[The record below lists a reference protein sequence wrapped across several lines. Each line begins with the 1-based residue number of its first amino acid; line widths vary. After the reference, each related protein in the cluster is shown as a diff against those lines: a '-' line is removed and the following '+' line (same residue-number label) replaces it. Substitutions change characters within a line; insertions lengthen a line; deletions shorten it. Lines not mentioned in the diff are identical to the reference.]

1 MVCNHWQPGEVLHI
15 CQGAKEVQEALHA
28 LADRLC
34 VIHWLAPWSASN
46 RELGV
51 EEVFKRL
58 VRMPSAHPSVVSPP
72 HSTCVCCRL
81 AQDFPAVVFL
91 QLSISPSH
99 RCQGPNRLWALK
111 TVCRR
116 ADSRRTGG
124 QQSTDGIIALTSALC
139 LLHESWP
146 LHASCIP
153 VHLFAACRRLPHPQ
167 RGRGEVPL
175 LHTACGTL
183 SCPCGSKAHRSCWP
197 WQATHSPRPP
207 SCTGFRGGPDSAQQC
222 S

>member
-1 MVCNHWQPGEVLHI
+1 MVCNQWQPGEILHI
-15 CQGAKEVQEALHA
+15 SQGAKEVQEAFDA

-51 EEVFKRL
+51 EQVFRRS
-58 VRMPSAHPSVVSPP
+58 VCTPSSHHSIVSSP
-72 HSTCVCCRL
+72 HSTSVFCRL

-91 QLSISPSH
+91 QLSISPNH

-124 QQSTDGIIALTSALC
+124 QHLQMA
-139 LLHESWP
+139 SW
-146 LHASCIP
+146 H
-153 VHLFAACRRLPHPQ
+153 
-167 RGRGEVPL
+167 
-175 LHTACGTL
+175 
-183 SCPCGSKAHRSCWP
+183 
-197 WQATHSPRPP
+197 
-207 SCTGFRGGPDSAQQC
+207 
-222 S
+222 